1 MIDIKGSRILITGGA
16 GFVGSTIIEQLLNS
30 GVKEIIIIDNFIRG
44 SKNNLKDS
52 LSTNRIKLVEGD
64 IRDQDLINELSQ
76 GIDFCFHLAA
86 LRITRCVEYPK
97 EAFEVMY
104 TGTFN
109 ILQACV
115 EQKIKKLVMASS
127 ASVYG
132 QADTFPTTEE
142 QHPYNNRT
150 LYGAA
155 KMANELM
162 CRSFEHMYG
171 LNYNA
176 VRYFNVYGPR
186 MDSTGK
192 YTEVLIR
199 WYRLIKEGKQP
210 LIYGDGKQAMD
221 FVYIDDIARATVL
234 ALTADTHNEV
244 FNVATGVETSIEQL
258 CFMLLEAMGSDL
270 KPEYI
275 SVPDERKSVEVM
287 RRLGDTT
294 KAKNVIGFESQ
305 IDLKTGLKGLVK
317 WLDNQEKQVLQ
328 NA

>member
-1 MIDIKGSRILITGGA
+1 MVDVNNSRILITGGA
-16 GFVGSTIIEQLLNS
+16 GFVGSTIIEQLLQA
-30 GVKEIIIIDNFIRG
+30 GARKIVIIDNFVRG
-44 SKNNLKDS
+44 NRENLKGVLTS
-52 LSTNRIKLVEGD
+52 NKVKLVEGD
-64 IRDQDLINELSQ
+64 IRDRELVDELLK
-76 GIDFCFHLAA
+76 GMDFCFHLAA
-86 LRITRCVEYPK
+86 LRITRCVEYPR

-109 ILQACV
+109 ILQSCV
-115 EQKIKKLVMASS
+115 EHKIKKLVMASS

-132 QADTFPTTEE
+132 QADTFPTTEQ

-162 CRSFEHMYG
+162 CRSFQHMYG
-171 LNYNA
+171 LHYNA

-199 WYRLIKEGKQP
+199 WYRLIKEGKRP

-221 FVYIDDIARATVL
+221 FVYIDDIARATLL
-234 ALTADTHNEV
+234 ALTADVDNEV
-244 FNVATGVETSIEQL
+244 FNVASGVETSIEQL
-258 CFMLLEAMGSDL
+258 CHLLLEAMESEF
-270 KPEYI
+270 KPQFI
-275 SVPDERKSVEVM
+275 PVPDERKSVEVM

-294 KAKNVIGFESQ
+294 KAKKLIGFETKV
-305 IDLKTGLKGLVK
+305 DLKQGLRELVK
-317 WLDNQEKQVLQ
+317 WLDTQEKLILQ